1 VAAADRATPTVL
13 LIGDISFYHDL
24 NGLLAVGQ
32 QRLENVTIVLLNND
46 GGSIFRRLP
55 IAGQEPAFTRLFLT
69 PHGLDFAPVIRM
81 YGLDYTQADSR
92 ETLET
97 ALASSISN
105 KKPTVIEVRTDGAR
119 DEELRR
125 GLGRR
130 LRA

>member
-1 VAAADRATPTVL
+1 
-13 LIGDISFYHDL
+13 
-24 NGLLAVGQ
+24 
-32 QRLENVTIVLLNND
+32 
-46 GGSIFRRLP
+46 
-55 IAGQEPAFTRLFLT
+55 
-69 PHGLDFAPVIRM
+69 M